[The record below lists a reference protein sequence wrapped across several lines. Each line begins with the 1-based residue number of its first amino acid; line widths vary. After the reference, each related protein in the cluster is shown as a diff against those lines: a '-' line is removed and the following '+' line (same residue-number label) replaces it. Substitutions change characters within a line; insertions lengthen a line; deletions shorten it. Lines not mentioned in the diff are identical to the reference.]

1 MLFIIFA
8 TLSVN
13 CVFGSSRTSHGQ
25 NFIRECADLFIVRN
39 SKSDSVLLPAIPGF
53 GSMIDGI
60 MGSCR
65 SSRELIMLGKYLDI
79 GDSAPV
85 SSRESY
91 FLKLAV
97 NGMYLSNFNLLEYRG
112 LFESEGR
119 QSLFSEI
126 VGFAVRTGAPLT
138 DISKFLD
145 QPMEDTVALGER
157 IDAIK
162 SSENAYQIKSLL
174 NHKYETIKSPSLLRL
189 YSRAETD
196 LEDAL
201 AWHGLSSSF
210 VGKSFTRFLQ
220 ASNLN
225 SMEFTGQQEMVLDLM
240 SDLMHAVAS
249 LPEGVVD
256 MKKYMSLLYDVA
268 RNYSE
273 IDFATTSSSSST
285 VARLADAISELKS
298 FSLQSVGGE
307 FTLLKAE
314 LLNRIESS
322 ITEPEAKIFLKAD
335 LDTFTERFIVNLAR
349 TRGDIAPE
357 EQARHVEVMRTIIDF
372 SIRVINDPE
381 KKYSRVA
388 LGEWIRSN
396 RVRIPNAITLYEDS
410 RELNVGI
417 LQLALRI
424 AKDFGF
430 HILTEYPALIPGWSQ
445 RKKMAISHLF
455 GAYIFFGAKDDDEI
469 PFSFVRLSKTN
480 DEIRL
485 EKTISVLG
493 SMVRKGITGLQL
505 APLIDPMTWAM
516 EFINKPS
523 SRFASWVATRF
534 PSSTFIA
541 NLPIALPEL
550 RRYIDEFC
558 GFPSK
563 YIALAKKS
571 AQLHANVQWSRVML
585 KTTWALELPKKVM
598 RAEVETQNFALYDFA
613 YSYLDLVP
621 LILSSSNPHEHQ
633 SLSNRFVHT
642 FNRFYSAVTRGL
654 PAVELIGQLAQVF
667 AEMKVQIAA
676 MTAVSE
682 SGI

>member
-1 MLFIIFA
+1 M
-8 TLSVN
+8 
-13 CVFGSSRTSHGQ
+13 
-25 NFIRECADLFIVRN
+25 
-39 SKSDSVLLPAIPGF
+39 
-53 GSMIDGI
+53 
-60 MGSCR
+60 
-65 SSRELIMLGKYLDI
+65 
-79 GDSAPV
+79 
-85 SSRESY
+85 
-91 FLKLAV
+91 KLAV
-97 NGMYLSNFNLLEYRG
+97 NGMYLANFNLLEYHG
-112 LFESEGR
+112 LLESEEMR
-119 QSLFSEI
+119 SLFAGIIE
-126 VGFAVRTGAPLT
+126 FAVRTGAPLM

-210 VGKSFTRFLQ
+210 VGKSFTRLVQ

-225 SMEFTGQQEMVLDLM
+225 SMEFTGQQEILLDLM
-240 SDLMHAVAS
+240 SDLMHAIAS

-256 MKKYMSLLYDVA
+256 MSKYVSLLYEVA

-273 IDFATTSSSSST
+273 IDFATTSSSST

-298 FSLQSVGGE
+298 FSLQSVGEE
-307 FTLLKAE
+307 FALLKSE
-314 LLNRIESS
+314 LLNRLESS
-322 ITEPEAKIFLKAD
+322 ITEHEAKIFLKAD
-335 LDTFTERFIVNLAR
+335 LETFTERFIVNLAR
-349 TRGDIAPE
+349 TRGNIAPE

-372 SIRVINDPE
+372 SIRVINDPA

-396 RVRIPNAITLYEDS
+396 RVRIPNAITLFEDS

-469 PFSFVRLSKTN
+469 PFSFVRLAKTN

-621 LILSSSNPHEHQ
+621 LILSSSNPNEHQ
-633 SLSNRFVHT
+633 SLSNRFVQT
-642 FNRFYSAVTRGL
+642 FNRFYSAVTRGQ

-667 AEMKVQIAA
+667 AEMKIQIAA